1 MFNKDR
7 GFKSLHYKFSYPLST
22 VLKRCST
29 RGNPKTSL
37 FAIHYPLFKKIPPLF
52 LLSLCVGCGNSQVES
67 KQSPVSTPRSNL
79 NAVMQAQTVEIH
91 NDWNGYSDI
100 TPILRHYKLRLVNK
114 DLVGNAHMAVGGYG
128 AGGIHQQR
136 TTKVKIP
143 AAITTKFL
151 TTLAKTPLQTGVYKP
166 LIAHT
171 DDYPSI
177 EIKVKIDKQ
186 QVVFSSKS
194 QGVDRIPWKI
204 VITENKTT
212 KEYISNSAIPA
223 QAFRMLNS
231 SLDRSGVD
239 GMIQQ
244 RRQRKRK

>member
-1 MFNKDR
+1 MFNKDK
-7 GFKSLHYKFSYPLST
+7 GFNSSHYKPSDLLST

-29 RGNPKTSL
+29 WGNPKTAL
-37 FAIHYPLFKKIPPLF
+37 FAINDRLLKKLLPLL
-52 LLSLCVGCGNSQVES
+52 LLSLCVGCGNSQADS
-67 KQSPVSTPRSNL
+67 KQSSVSTPRSNL
-79 NAVMQAQTVEIH
+79 NAVMQAQIVEIH
-91 NDWNGYSDI
+91 NNWNGYSDI
-100 TPILRHYKLRLVNK
+100 TPILRHYKLHLVNK
-114 DLVGNAHMAVGGYG
+114 DLVGNAHIAVGGYG
-128 AGGIHQQR
+128 AGGIRQQR

-143 AAITTKFL
+143 AAITTKFFA
-151 TTLAKTPLQTGVYKP
+151 TLAKTPLQIGAYKP

-177 EIKVKIDKQ
+177 SIEVKIDKK

-204 VITENKTT
+204 AITENNTT
-212 KEYISNSAIPA
+212 KEYISSSAIPA

-239 GMIQQ
+239 GIIQQ
-244 RRQRKRK
+244 RRRKRK

>member
-1 MFNKDR
+1 MFNKDK
-7 GFKSLHYKFSYPLST
+7 GFKSSHYKPSYQLST
-22 VLKRCST
+22 INYQLLKKLS
-29 RGNPKTSL
+29 
-37 FAIHYPLFKKIPPLF
+37 PLL
-52 LLSLCVGCGNSQVES
+52 LLSLCVSCGNSQADS
-67 KQSPVSTPRSNL
+67 KQSQVLTPRSNL
-79 NAVMQAQTVEIH
+79 NIVIQAQTVEIH

-100 TPILRHYKLRLVNK
+100 TPIVRHYKLRLIDK
-114 DLVGNAHMAVGGYG
+114 DLVGNAHIAVGGYG

-143 AAITTKFL
+143 ADITTKFF
-151 TTLAKTPLQTGVYKP
+151 TTLAKTPFQTGVYKP

-177 EIKVKIDKQ
+177 EIQLKIDKK

-204 VITENKTT
+204 AITENKIT

-223 QAFRMLNS
+223 QAFRLLNP

-239 GMIQQ
+239 GIIQQ